1 MKKILPYTGAA
12 VALALLYV
20 IWVLALRRQPPPAAA
35 PASLPKEIEEVTA
48 KGLKI
53 LHFYGH
59 TPNVERGEHLIICYG
74 VRGARAVRLEP
85 PLEALSPSLNRCIA
99 VQIEAATT
107 FRLVAYGYGGAEV
120 SASFSVNVVPA
131 PPRIIFVGISQKEIR
146 RGTSLA
152 LCYGVKHAVRVQL
165 NPGGVSLPPSEKQCI
180 QFYPVRTTEYT
191 FLATGEDGRTD
202 QEKFTITVK

>member
-20 IWVLALRRQPPPAAA
+20 VWVLAIRRQA
-35 PASLPKEIEEVTA
+35 PAPTPPTGLPKEIEEMTA

-59 TPNVERGEHLIICYG
+59 TPNVEKGEHLIICYG
-74 VRGARAVRLEP
+74 VRDARAVRLEP

-99 VQIEAATT
+99 VQVEALTT
-107 FRLVAYGYGGAEV
+107 FRLVAEGNDGAEA

-131 PPRIIFVGISQKEIR
+131 APRIIFVGISQKEIR
-146 RGTSLA
+146 RGTPLA
-152 LCYGVKHAVRVQL
+152 ICYGVKHAVKVQL
-165 NPGGVSLPPSEKQCI
+165 NPGGVSLPPSEKQCL
-180 QFYPVRTTEYT
+180 QFYPVRTTHYT

>member
-20 IWVLALRRQPPPAAA
+20 VWVLAIRRQA
-35 PASLPKEIEEVTA
+35 PAPTPPTGLPKEIEEMTA

-59 TPNVERGEHLIICYG
+59 TPNVEKGEHLIICYG
-74 VRGARAVRLEP
+74 VRDARAVRLEP

-99 VQIEAATT
+99 VQIEALTT
-107 FRLVAYGYGGAEV
+107 FRLVAEGNDGAEV

-131 PPRIIFVGISQKEIR
+131 APRIIFVGISQKEIR
-146 RGTSLA
+146 RGTPLA
-152 LCYGVKHAVRVQL
+152 ICYGVKHAVKVQL
-165 NPGGVSLPPSEKQCI
+165 NPGGVSLPPSEKQCL
-180 QFYPVRTTEYT
+180 QFYPVRTTHYT